1 LEIRPLWNL
10 AVIRVVFVGINA
22 LKHIEMKE
30 VKFPVYTT
38 VAPAP
43 DTICEVVGAAAFDY
57 PFFNDGVVHSR
68 AQLTERKTYKLVD
81 LDTSDAAG
89 LLEIKGFI
97 FHTAHCGSTLLS
109 KMLSK
114 LPKVRVVSE
123 TEAINGLLLSALLYD
138 LPEATV
144 LNDLKRIIDAYR
156 QPIHDEQYL
165 IFKMTSWNVF
175 LVHLFQKLNPDTNW
189 IYIDRDTE
197 DTVQSLLKSGRGFVD
212 WYNHPVDSMR
222 RCFLSDTDIYE
233 NQEGYIRLM
242 LLKHRHFAQQGKNE
256 KSCFVDY
263 PDFIAEYESVILPHF
278 NLDYSKADIALS
290 LEMTKFESKQY
301 KEVAFKKQPSIME

>member
-1 LEIRPLWNL
+1 M
-10 AVIRVVFVGINA
+10 
-22 LKHIEMKE
+22 LKQPEMKE

-38 VAPAP
+38 VAPVP
-43 DTICEVVGAAAFDY
+43 NTICEVVGAAAFDY

-68 AQLTERKTYKLVD
+68 VQLTERKTYKLDD
-81 LDTSDAAG
+81 LDNFNAAD

-123 TEAINGLLLSALLYD
+123 TEAINGLLLSSLLYD

-144 LNDLKRIIDAYR
+144 LNHLKRIMDAYR

-175 LVHLFQKLNPDTNW
+175 FVHIFQKLYPDTNW

-197 DTVQSLLKSGRGFVD
+197 DTVQSLLKSGKGFVD
-212 WYNHPVDSMR
+212 WWNHPVDSMR
-222 RCFLSDTDIYE
+222 QHFLSDTDIYE
-233 NQEGYIRLM
+233 DQEGYIRLM
-242 LLKHRHFAQQGKNE
+242 LLKHRHFAHQGKNE

-278 NLDYSKADIALS
+278 NLRYSKSEIALS
-290 LEMTKFESKQY
+290 LEMTQFESKQHTA
-301 KEVAFKKQPSIME
+301 VAFKKQPSLLE

>member
-1 LEIRPLWNL
+1 
-10 AVIRVVFVGINA
+10 
-22 LKHIEMKE
+22 MKE

-38 VAPAP
+38 VAPVP
-43 DTICEVVGAAAFDY
+43 NTICEVVGAAAFDY

-68 AQLTERKTYKLVD
+68 VQLTERKTYKLDD
-81 LDTSDAAG
+81 LDNFNAAD

-123 TEAINGLLLSALLYD
+123 TEAINGLLLSSLLYD

-144 LNDLKRIIDAYR
+144 LNHLKRIMDAYR

-175 LVHLFQKLNPDTNW
+175 FVHIFQKLYPDTNW

-197 DTVQSLLKSGRGFVD
+197 DTVQSLLKSGKGFVD
-212 WYNHPVDSMR
+212 WWNHPVDSMR
-222 RCFLSDTDIYE
+222 QHFLSDTDIYE
-233 NQEGYIRLM
+233 DQEGYIRLM
-242 LLKHRHFAQQGKNE
+242 LLKHRHFAYQGKNE

-278 NLDYSKADIALS
+278 NLRYSKSEIALS
-290 LEMTKFESKQY
+290 LEMTQFESKQHTA
-301 KEVAFKKQPSIME
+301 VAFKKQPSLLE

>member
-1 LEIRPLWNL
+1 
-10 AVIRVVFVGINA
+10 VFVDINN
-22 LKHIEMKE
+22 EMKA

-43 DTICEVVGAAAFDY
+43 NTICEVVGGTAFDY

-68 AQLTERKTYKLVD
+68 AQLTERKKYELED
-81 LDTSDAAG
+81 LDTSDAPD
-89 LLEIKGFI
+89 LLEIKGFV

-109 KMLSK
+109 KMFSK

-123 TEAINGLLLSALLYD
+123 TEAINGLLLSSVLYD

-144 LNDLKRIIDAYR
+144 LLHLKRIMEAYR
-156 QPIHDEQYL
+156 QPINDEQFL
-165 IFKMTSWNVF
+165 IFKMTSWNVI
-175 LVHLFQKLNPDTNW
+175 LVHLFQKLYPNTNW

-212 WYNHPVDSMR
+212 WWNHPVDSMR

-233 NQEGYIRLM
+233 NQEGYIRQM
-242 LLKHRHFAQQGKNE
+242 LLKHRHFAHQGKNE
-256 KSCFVDY
+256 KSCFMNY

-278 NLDYSKADIALS
+278 NLRYSKEELELS
-290 LEMTKFESKQY
+290 LGMTQFESKQY
-301 KEVAFKKQPSIME
+301 TAVAFKKQPSLLE

>member
-1 LEIRPLWNL
+1 M
-10 AVIRVVFVGINA
+10 
-22 LKHIEMKE
+22 LKQPEMKE

-38 VAPAP
+38 VAPVP
-43 DTICEVVGAAAFDY
+43 NTICEVVGAAAFDY

-68 AQLTERKTYKLVD
+68 VQLTERKTYKLDD
-81 LDTSDAAG
+81 LDNFNAAD

-123 TEAINGLLLSALLYD
+123 TEAINGLLLSSLLYD

-144 LNDLKRIIDAYR
+144 LNHLKRIMDAYR

-175 LVHLFQKLNPDTNW
+175 FVHIFQKLYPDTNW

-197 DTVQSLLKSGRGFVD
+197 DMVQSLLKSGKGFVD
-212 WYNHPVDSMR
+212 WWNHPVDSMR
-222 RCFLSDTDIYE
+222 QHFLSDTDIYE
-233 NQEGYIRLM
+233 DQEGYIRLM
-242 LLKHRHFAQQGKNE
+242 LLKHRHFAHQGKNE

-278 NLDYSKADIALS
+278 NLRYSKSEIALS
-290 LEMTKFESKQY
+290 LEMTQFESKQHTA
-301 KEVAFKKQPSIME
+301 VAFKKQPSLLE

>member
-1 LEIRPLWNL
+1 
-10 AVIRVVFVGINA
+10 VGTNI
-22 LKHIEMKE
+22 LKNNEMKE

-38 VAPAP
+38 VAPVP

-57 PFFNDGVVHSR
+57 PFFNDGVVHAR
-68 AQLTERKTYKLVD
+68 VPFTERKTCELGD
-81 LDTSDAAG
+81 LDKFDAAD
-89 LLEIKGFI
+89 LLEIKGLI
-97 FHTAHCGSTLLS
+97 FHTAHCGSTLLL

-123 TEAINGLLLSALLYD
+123 TEAINGLLLSSLLYD

-144 LNDLKRIIDAYR
+144 LNHLKRIMDAYR

-175 LVHLFQKLNPDTNW
+175 LVHLFQKLYPGTNW
-189 IYIDRDTE
+189 MYIDRDTE
-197 DTVQSLLKSGRGFVD
+197 DTVQSLLKSGNGFVD
-212 WYNHPVDSMR
+212 WYNHPVDATR
-222 RCFLSDTDIYE
+222 RHFLSDLDLYE

-242 LLKHRHFAQQGKNE
+242 LLKHRHFAHQGKNE

-263 PDFIAEYESVILPHF
+263 PDFITAYESVILPHF
-278 NLDYSKADIALS
+278 NLQYSEAEIALS
-290 LEMTKFESKQY
+290 FEMTKFESKQHTA
-301 KEVAFKKQPSIME
+301 VAFKKQPSLLE